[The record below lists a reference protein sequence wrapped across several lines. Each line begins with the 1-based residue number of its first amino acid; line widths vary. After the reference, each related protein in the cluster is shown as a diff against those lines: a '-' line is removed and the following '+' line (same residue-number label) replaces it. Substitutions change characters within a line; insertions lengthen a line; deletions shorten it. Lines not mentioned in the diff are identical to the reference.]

1 MSTNVEHVLTQAL
14 QMSPQDRAL
23 IAERL
28 LSSLDAEADLEIEI
42 AWQQEAQRRIEE
54 IDRGEV
60 VCLPWE
66 QVISRL
72 RGNTRVN
79 KA

>member
-1 MSTNVEHVLTQAL
+1 MSTAIEHVLIQAL
-14 QMSPQDRAL
+14 QMPPQDRAM

-28 LSSLDAEADLEIEI
+28 LSSLDADVDWEVEV
-42 AWQQEAQRRIEE
+42 AWQQEAQRRLEE

-66 QVISRL
+66 QVMNRL
-72 RGNTRVN
+72 RGNTRAN

>member
-1 MSTNVEHVLTQAL
+1 MSTTVEHVLTQAL
-14 QMSPQDRAL
+14 QMPPQDRAL

-28 LSSLDAEADLEIEI
+28 LSSLDGEADWEVEV
-42 AWQQEAQRRIEE
+42 AWQQEAQRRIGA

-66 QVISRL
+66 QVMNRL
-72 RGNTRVN
+72 RGNTHGR

>member
-1 MSTNVEHVLTQAL
+1 MTTTVEHVLTQAL
-14 QMSPQDRAL
+14 QMPPQDRAM

-28 LSSLDAEADLEIEI
+28 LSSLDSEADWEVEV
-42 AWQQEAQRRIEE
+42 AWQQEAQRRIGE

-66 QVISRL
+66 QVMNRL
-72 RGNTRVN
+72 RGNVHGHKT
-79 KA
+79 

>member
-1 MSTNVEHVLTQAL
+1 MSTAIEQVLTQAL
-14 QMSPQDRAL
+14 QMPPQDRAM

-28 LSSLDAEADLEIEI
+28 LASLDTEVDWEVEV

-66 QVISRL
+66 QVMNRL
-72 RGNTRVN
+72 RGNARAN

>member
-1 MSTNVEHVLTQAL
+1 MSTTVEHVLTQAL
-14 QMSPQDRAL
+14 QMPPQDRAL

-28 LSSLDAEADLEIEI
+28 LSSLDAEADWEVEV
-42 AWQQEAQRRIEE
+42 AWQQEAQRRIGA

-66 QVISRL
+66 QVMNRL
-72 RGNTRVN
+72 RGNTHGR